1 MATIKEL
8 KELALHSV
16 RGTAPE
22 TYELGTVDEAL
33 RGEIA
38 KMCDSVNNFMR
49 NRYDIYDIIITV
61 ADEVVPAK
69 TYDVLGQ
76 FAEIKSVPQGQKA
89 LFRVNGLGR
98 NRAKKFLTQVG
109 LSGLYE
115 TFRLDS
121 STFELGGKAIGGAA
135 SIDFERFLDGADNM
149 ADLMDIITEGLTD
162 AVFGEVQKCLVAAIN
177 AVGSPDANKVIDSA
191 FNGDNMF
198 KLVSTVKVYGGN
210 AVIFATPEFVGEM
223 GPDAIAPNTYHDDD
237 IDAIHK
243 TGRIKIF
250 RGTPIVEIPQS
261 FVDENN
267 VQTWINPQNAYILP
281 TGKEKVVKI
290 AMEGGTQMYDVIN
303 PDQSIEIHTYR
314 KIGVGILAFN
324 NWGVYQNTEETYARD
339 DEGRVMRDLLGNPV
353 VMKNGTYTC
362 YPGDS

>member
-1 MATIKEL
+1 MATIAEL

-22 TYELGTVDEAL
+22 TYAVGTVDEAL

-38 KMCDSVNNFMR
+38 KMCDTVNNFMR

-69 TYDVLGQ
+69 TFDVLGQ

-162 AVFGEVQKCLVAAIN
+162 AVFGEVQKALVAAFN
-177 AVGSPDANKVIDSA
+177 VMPDTNKSTNSA
-191 FNGDNMF
+191 FIPKEMLRIVN
-198 KLVSTVKVYGGN
+198 VVKAYGGN

-290 AMEGGTQMYDVIN
+290 VFEGNTQVWDLKN
-303 PDQSIEIHTYR
+303 PDNSMEIHTYK
-314 KIGVGILAFN
+314 KIGTAIMTYH
-324 NWGVYQNTEETYARD
+324 NWGIYQNTGITNNSYD
-339 DEGRVMRDLLGNPV
+339 PYGF
-353 VMKNGTYTC
+353 
-362 YPGDS
+362 

>member
-16 RGTAPE
+16 RDTAPE

-69 TYDVLGQ
+69 TFDVLGQ

-162 AVFGEVQKCLVAAIN
+162 AVFGEVQKALVAAFS
-177 AVGSPDANKVIDSA
+177 VMPDTNK
-191 FNGDNMF
+191 
-198 KLVSTVKVYGGN
+198 STNSTFIAKEMLRIVNVVKAYGGN

-223 GPDAIAPNTYHDDD
+223 GPDAIAANTYHDDD

-261 FVDENN
+261 FIDEKNDM
-267 VQTWINPQNAYILP
+267 TWINPQNAYILP

-290 AMEGGTQMYDVIN
+290 VFEGNTQVWDLKN
-303 PDQSIEIHTYR
+303 PDNSMEIHTYK
-314 KIGVGILAFN
+314 KIGTAIMTYH
-324 NWGVYQNTEETYARD
+324 NWGIYQNTSIGVD
-339 DEGRVMRDLLGNPV
+339 KDGNPTWADPY
-353 VMKNGTYTC
+353 GY
-362 YPGDS
+362 

>member
-1 MATIKEL
+1 MATIAEL

-38 KMCDSVNNFMR
+38 KLCGTVNNFMR

-69 TYDVLGQ
+69 TYDVLGM

-98 NRAKKFLTQVG
+98 NRAKKLLTQVG

-162 AVFGEVQKCLVAAIN
+162 AVFGEVQKALVAAFN
-177 AVGSPDANKVIDSA
+177 VMPDTNK
-191 FNGDNMF
+191 
-198 KLVSTVKVYGGN
+198 STNSTFIPKEMLRIVNVVKAYGGN

-290 AMEGGTQMYDVIN
+290 VFEGNTQIWDLKN
-303 PDQSIEIHTYR
+303 PDNSMEIHTYK
-314 KIGVGILAFN
+314 KIGTAIMTYH
-324 NWGVYQNTEETYARD
+324 NWGIYQNTGIANNSYD
-339 DEGRVMRDLLGNPV
+339 PYGF
-353 VMKNGTYTC
+353 
-362 YPGDS
+362 

>member
-38 KMCDSVNNFMR
+38 KMCDSLNNFMR

-149 ADLMDIITEGLTD
+149 ADLMDIVTEGLTD
-162 AVFGEVQKCLVAAIN
+162 AVFGEVQKALVAAFK
-177 AVGSPDANKVIDSA
+177 VMPDTNKHT
-191 FNGDNMF
+191 N
-198 KLVSTVKVYGGN
+198 STFVPKEMLRIVNVVKAYGGN
-210 AVIFATPEFVGEM
+210 AIIFATPEFVGEM

-261 FVDENN
+261 FVDDDN
-267 VQTWINPQNAYILP
+267 VHTWINPQYAYILP

-290 AMEGGTQMYDVIN
+290 VFEGNTQVWDLKN
-303 PDQSIEIHTYR
+303 PDNSMEIHTYK
-314 KIGVGILAFN
+314 KIGTAIMTYH
-324 NWGVYQNTEETYARD
+324 NWGIYQNTGITDNSYD
-339 DEGRVMRDLLGNPV
+339 PYGF
-353 VMKNGTYTC
+353 
-362 YPGDS
+362 

>member
-33 RGEIA
+33 HGEIA

-69 TYDVLGQ
+69 TFDVLGQ

-162 AVFGEVQKCLVAAIN
+162 AVFGEVQKALVAAFN
-177 AVGSPDANKVIDSA
+177 VMPDTNK
-191 FNGDNMF
+191 
-198 KLVSTVKVYGGN
+198 STNSTFIPKEMLRIVNVVKAYGGN

-261 FVDENN
+261 FIDEKNDM
-267 VQTWINPQNAYILP
+267 TWINPQNAYILP

-290 AMEGGTQMYDVIN
+290 VFEGNTQVWDLKN
-303 PDQSIEIHTYR
+303 PDNSMEIHTYK
-314 KIGVGILAFN
+314 KIGTAIMTYH
-324 NWGVYQNTEETYARD
+324 NWGIYQNTSIGVD
-339 DEGRVMRDLLGNPV
+339 KDGNPTWADPY
-353 VMKNGTYTC
+353 GY
-362 YPGDS
+362 

>member
-1 MATIKEL
+1 MATIAEL

-16 RGTAPE
+16 RGTAPAN
-22 TYELGTVDEAL
+22 YELGTVDEAL

-69 TYDVLGQ
+69 TFDVLGQ

-149 ADLMDIITEGLTD
+149 ADLMDIVTEGLTD
-162 AVFGEVQKCLVAAIN
+162 AVFGEVQKALVAAFN
-177 AVGSPDANKVIDSA
+177 VMPDTNK
-191 FNGDNMF
+191 
-198 KLVSTVKVYGGN
+198 STNSTFIPKEMLRIVNVVKAYGGN

-267 VQTWINPQNAYILP
+267 IQTWINPQNAYILP

-290 AMEGGTQMYDVIN
+290 VFEGNTQVWDLKN
-303 PDQSIEIHTYR
+303 PDNSMEIHTYK
-314 KIGVGILAFN
+314 KIGTAIMTYH
-324 NWGVYQNTEETYARD
+324 NWGIYQNTGIANNSYD
-339 DEGRVMRDLLGNPV
+339 PYGF
-353 VMKNGTYTC
+353 
-362 YPGDS
+362 

>member
-69 TYDVLGQ
+69 TFDVLGQ

-162 AVFGEVQKCLVAAIN
+162 AVFGEVQKALVAAFN
-177 AVGSPDANKVIDSA
+177 VMPDTNK
-191 FNGDNMF
+191 
-198 KLVSTVKVYGGN
+198 STNSTFIPKEMLRIVNVVKAYGGN

-290 AMEGGTQMYDVIN
+290 VFEGNTQVWDLKN
-303 PDQSIEIHTYR
+303 PDNSMEIHTYK
-314 KIGVGILAFN
+314 KIGTAIMTYH
-324 NWGVYQNTEETYARD
+324 NWGIYQNTGIANNSYD
-339 DEGRVMRDLLGNPV
+339 PYGF
-353 VMKNGTYTC
+353 
-362 YPGDS
+362 

>member
-69 TYDVLGQ
+69 TFDVLGQ

-121 STFELGGKAIGGAA
+121 KTFELGGKAIGGAA

-162 AVFGEVQKCLVAAIN
+162 AVFGEVQKALVAAFS
-177 AVGSPDANKVIDSA
+177 VMPDTNK
-191 FNGDNMF
+191 
-198 KLVSTVKVYGGN
+198 STNSTFIPKEMLRIVNVVKAYGGN

-281 TGKEKVVKI
+281 TGKERVVKI
-290 AMEGGTQMYDVIN
+290 VFEGNTQVWDLKN
-303 PDQSIEIHTYR
+303 PDNSMEIHTYK
-314 KIGVGILAFN
+314 KIGTAIMTYH
-324 NWGVYQNTEETYARD
+324 NWGIYQNTGIANNSYD
-339 DEGRVMRDLLGNPV
+339 PYGF
-353 VMKNGTYTC
+353 
-362 YPGDS
+362 

>member
-1 MATIKEL
+1 MATIAEL

-38 KMCDSVNNFMR
+38 KLCGSVNNFMR

-162 AVFGEVQKCLVAAIN
+162 AVFGEVQKALVAAFN
-177 AVGSPDANKVIDSA
+177 VMPDTNK
-191 FNGDNMF
+191 
-198 KLVSTVKVYGGN
+198 STNSTFIAKEMLRIVNVVKAYGGN
-210 AVIFATPEFVGEM
+210 AIIFATPEFVGEM

-250 RGTPIVEIPQS
+250 RGTPVVEIPQS

-290 AMEGGTQMYDVIN
+290 VFEGNTQVWDLKN
-303 PDQSIEIHTYR
+303 PDNSMEIHTYK
-314 KIGVGILAFN
+314 KIGTAIMTYH
-324 NWGVYQNTEETYARD
+324 NWGIYQNTGITNNSYD
-339 DEGRVMRDLLGNPV
+339 PYGF
-353 VMKNGTYTC
+353 
-362 YPGDS
+362 

>member
-162 AVFGEVQKCLVAAIN
+162 AVFGEVQKALVAAFN
-177 AVGSPDANKVIDSA
+177 VMPDTNK
-191 FNGDNMF
+191 
-198 KLVSTVKVYGGN
+198 STNSTFIAKEMLRIVNVVKAYGGN

-281 TGKEKVVKI
+281 TGKEKIVKI
-290 AMEGGTQMYDVIN
+290 VFEGNTQVWDLKN
-303 PDQSIEIHTYR
+303 PDNSMEIHTYK
-314 KIGVGILAFN
+314 KIGTAIMTYH
-324 NWGVYQNTEETYARD
+324 NWGIYQNTGIANNSYD
-339 DEGRVMRDLLGNPV
+339 PYGF
-353 VMKNGTYTC
+353 
-362 YPGDS
+362 

>member
-69 TYDVLGQ
+69 TFDVLGQ

-89 LFRVNGLGR
+89 LFRVNGLGK

-162 AVFGEVQKCLVAAIN
+162 AVFGEVQKALVAAFN
-177 AVGSPDANKVIDSA
+177 VMPDTNK
-191 FNGDNMF
+191 
-198 KLVSTVKVYGGN
+198 STNSTFIPKEMLRIVNVVKAYGGN

-290 AMEGGTQMYDVIN
+290 VFEGNTQVWDLKN
-303 PDQSIEIHTYR
+303 PDNSMEIHTYK
-314 KIGVGILAFN
+314 KIGTAIMTYH
-324 NWGVYQNTEETYARD
+324 NWGIYQNTGIANNSYD
-339 DEGRVMRDLLGNPV
+339 PYGF
-353 VMKNGTYTC
+353 
-362 YPGDS
+362 

>member
-1 MATIKEL
+1 MATIADL

-16 RGTAPE
+16 RGTAPN

-38 KMCDSVNNFMR
+38 KLCGSVNNFMR

-69 TYDVLGQ
+69 TFDVLGQ

-162 AVFGEVQKCLVAAIN
+162 AVFGEVQKALVAAFN
-177 AVGSPDANKVIDSA
+177 VMPDTNK
-191 FNGDNMF
+191 
-198 KLVSTVKVYGGN
+198 STNSTFIPKEMLRIVNVVKAYGGN

-290 AMEGGTQMYDVIN
+290 VFEGNTQVWDLKN
-303 PDQSIEIHTYR
+303 PDNSMEIHTYK
-314 KIGVGILAFN
+314 KIGTAIMTYH
-324 NWGVYQNTEETYARD
+324 NWGIYQNTGIANNSYD
-339 DEGRVMRDLLGNPV
+339 PYGF
-353 VMKNGTYTC
+353 
-362 YPGDS
+362 

>member
-1 MATIKEL
+1 MATIAEL

-38 KMCDSVNNFMR
+38 KLCGSVNNFMR

-61 ADEVVPAK
+61 ADEIVPAK

-162 AVFGEVQKCLVAAIN
+162 AVFGEVQKALVAAFN
-177 AVGSPDANKVIDSA
+177 VMPDTNK
-191 FNGDNMF
+191 
-198 KLVSTVKVYGGN
+198 STNSTFIAKEMLRIVNVVKAYGGN

-290 AMEGGTQMYDVIN
+290 VFEGNTQVWDLKN
-303 PDQSIEIHTYR
+303 PDNSMEIHTY
-314 KIGVGILAFN
+314 KKVGTAIMTYH
-324 NWGVYQNTEETYARD
+324 NWGIYQNTGIANNSYD
-339 DEGRVMRDLLGNPV
+339 PYGF
-353 VMKNGTYTC
+353 
-362 YPGDS
+362 

>member
-1 MATIKEL
+1 MATIAEL

-38 KMCDSVNNFMR
+38 KLCDSVNNFMR

-69 TYDVLGQ
+69 TFDVLGM

-115 TFRLDS
+115 TFRLDNK
-121 STFELGGKAIGGAA
+121 TFELGGKAIGGAA

-162 AVFGEVQKCLVAAIN
+162 AVFGEVQKALVAAFN
-177 AVGSPDANKVIDSA
+177 VMPDTNK
-191 FNGDNMF
+191 
-198 KLVSTVKVYGGN
+198 STNSTFIPKEMLRIVNVVKAYGGN

-290 AMEGGTQMYDVIN
+290 VFEGNTQIWDLKN
-303 PDQSIEIHTYR
+303 PDNSMEIHTYK
-314 KIGVGILAFN
+314 KIGTAIMTYH
-324 NWGVYQNTEETYARD
+324 NWGIYQNTGIANNSYD
-339 DEGRVMRDLLGNPV
+339 PYGF
-353 VMKNGTYTC
+353 
-362 YPGDS
+362 

>member
-89 LFRVNGLGR
+89 LFRVNGLGK

-121 STFELGGKAIGGAA
+121 KTFELGGKAIGGAA

-162 AVFGEVQKCLVAAIN
+162 AVFGEVQKALVAAFS
-177 AVGSPDANKVIDSA
+177 VMPDANK
-191 FNGDNMF
+191 
-198 KLVSTVKVYGGN
+198 STNSTFIAKEMLRIVNVVKAYGGN

-290 AMEGGTQMYDVIN
+290 VFEGNTQVWDLKN
-303 PDQSIEIHTYR
+303 PDNSMEIHTYK
-314 KIGVGILAFN
+314 KIGTAIMTYH
-324 NWGVYQNTEETYARD
+324 NWGIYQNTGIANNSYD
-339 DEGRVMRDLLGNPV
+339 PYGF
-353 VMKNGTYTC
+353 
-362 YPGDS
+362 

>member
-1 MATIKEL
+1 MATIAEL

-16 RGTAPE
+16 RGTAPD

-69 TYDVLGQ
+69 TFDVLGQ

-162 AVFGEVQKCLVAAIN
+162 AVFGEVQKALVAAFD
-177 AVGSPDANKVIDSA
+177 VMPDTNKHTNSA
-191 FNGDNMF
+191 FNAKEMLRIVN
-198 KLVSTVKVYGGN
+198 VVKAYGGN
-210 AVIFATPEFVGEM
+210 AVIFATPEFIGEM
-223 GPDAIAPNTYHDDD
+223 GADAIVPPIAGVAQGVYHQDD

-261 FVDENN
+261 FVDESNT
-267 VQTWINPQNAYILP
+267 VTWINPQNAYILP

-290 AMEGGTQMYDVIN
+290 VFEGNTQVWDLKN
-303 PDQSIEIHTYR
+303 PDNSMEIHTYK
-314 KIGVGILAFN
+314 KIGTAIMTYH
-324 NWGVYQNTEETYARD
+324 NWGIYQNTGITNNSYD
-339 DEGRVMRDLLGNPV
+339 PYGF
-353 VMKNGTYTC
+353 
-362 YPGDS
+362 